1 MRILHIISS
10 GGMYGAEAVI
20 LNMSRSLIEG
30 GHQSLLGAFAN
41 SDSPNAQL
49 HERALKEGI
58 ESHLIP
64 CSGQVDLRAMERI
77 RELVK
82 RTGADVVHSHGYKA
96 DIYVYSALRRTDIPY
111 ISTCHTWYDNNL
123 LVTLYGMA
131 DRFVLRSYSGVVAVS
146 NEVKQQ
152 LLKSGVRGSKI
163 YLINNGIDLRPFDRA
178 APTLRNDTQGTT
190 RPTVGLV
197 GRLSIEKGVDLFL
210 QAAAVV
216 LSAIPEAIFWVVG
229 EGPDRAQLELIIDT
243 LNIQKSVFLLGRRDD
258 MASVYASLDV
268 MVSASRKEGL
278 PIAILEGMASRR
290 AVIATAVGEVPTI
303 IQHDHTGILVP
314 AEDANAISAAIIALL
329 EDSASRDR
337 LGAAARQRVEESFS
351 AERMTADYLRVYKT
365 VLAEN
370 RNSMRPITDT
380 GDLRET

>member
-1 MRILHIISS
+1 
-10 GGMYGAEAVI
+10 MYGAEAVI
-20 LNMSRSLIEG
+20 LNMSRSLKEG
-30 GHQSLLGAFAN
+30 GHQSLLGVFAN
-41 SDSPNAQL
+41 SNSPNAQL
-49 HERALKEGI
+49 HDRALEEGI

-64 CSGQVDLRAMERI
+64 CSGQVDLGMMERI
-77 RELVK
+77 RELA
-82 RTGADVVHSHGYKA
+82 RQTRADVVHSHGYKA
-96 DIYVYSALRRTDIPY
+96 DIYVYFALRRTDIPY

-131 DRFVLRSYSGVVAVS
+131 DRLVLRRYASVVAVS

-163 YLINNGIDLRPFDRA
+163 YLINNGVDLRPFDSA
-178 APTLRNDTQGTT
+178 APTLRNDNLAKT

-197 GRLSIEKGVDLFL
+197 GRLSTEKGVDLFL

-216 LSAIPEAIFWVVG
+216 LSVIPEAIFWVVG
-229 EGPDRAQLELIIDT
+229 DGPDRAKLELMIDT
-243 LNIQKSVFLLGRRDD
+243 LNIRESVFLLGRRDD

-290 AVIATAVGEVPTI
+290 AVIATGVGEVPTI
-303 IQHDHTGILVP
+303 IQHDRTGILVP
-314 AEDANAISAAIIALL
+314 AEDANAISAAIVALL
-329 EDSASRDR
+329 EDSESRDR
-337 LGAAARQRVEESFS
+337 LGAAARQSVEENFS
-351 AERMTADYLRVYKT
+351 AERMTANYLRVYKA
-365 VLAEN
+365 VLAGD
-370 RNSMRPITDT
+370 RNSMRPITDA